1 MILRLIFIVACLQ
14 ATILPAQTD
23 EQKQFMF
30 ERINH
35 DAKGNVV
42 LPKTESFD
50 NKEELFKK
58 AVILPVFKI
67 LFYKNNTTKLL
78 QNKNYFLVSYID
90 RIYVFL
96 DKVHYRLLEN
106 NPLIQNIAKYNLEK
120 KKFNIVYFTENF
132 SFDKKYLN
140 PLLTDER
147 LDFIIDRGA
156 KFNMIEYINNT
167 YGSFAKYNEIKVL
180 DEQREKLTSKD
191 YNRYL
196 ENDYQ
201 AFEYNYPK
209 DTTLVLKSLMNQIR
223 TSTDDFTKNQES
235 QLLRKITKK
244 INPFQ
249 FKEKLIKESLIARK
263 VNDSVI
269 KNILLKSRIENQ
281 QSLINQKSCEKP
293 EGNYE
298 FKVYGV
304 SINNELL
311 EVLTN
316 NQFISYKMYV
326 DLYLPNTNN
335 GDRDFRYG
343 YGKEI
348 LIREGIIM
356 PFDTAAFSEYIK
368 NKIKDIYLTK

>member
-14 ATILPAQTD
+14 ATILSAQTD

-42 LPKTESFD
+42 LSKTESFD

-58 AVILPVFKI
+58 AVIIPVFKI
-67 LFYKNNTTKLL
+67 VFDKDNTTKLL

-106 NPLIQNIAKYNLEK
+106 NPLIQNIAKYNLQK

-223 TSTDDFTKNQES
+223 TSTGDFTKNQES

-244 INPFQ
+244 INSFQ
-249 FKEKLIKESLIARK
+249 FKEKLMKESLIARK

-269 KNILLKSRIENQ
+269 KSILLKSRIENQ

-316 NQFISYKMYV
+316 NQFISYKKYV